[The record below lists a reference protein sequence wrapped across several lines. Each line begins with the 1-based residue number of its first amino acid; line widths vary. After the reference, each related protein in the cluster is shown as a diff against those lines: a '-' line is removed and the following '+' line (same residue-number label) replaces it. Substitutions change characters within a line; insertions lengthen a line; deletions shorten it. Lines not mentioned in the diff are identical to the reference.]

1 MTYHDVESN
10 HDVDHISDLPDFKA
24 KNPYIHVSIIK
35 DLNGGYDT
43 DWDVQSCSSYF
54 EELGKWSKLKP
65 GLELPV

>member
-1 MTYHDVESN
+1 MTYHDVENN
-10 HDVDHISDLPDFKA
+10 HGVDHVSVLPDFKA

-35 DLNGGYDT
+35 DLNGGYNT